1 MNYSCAIWSGNP
13 NESLESAQI
22 RKIHNIID
30 KAQLSSTDHVL
41 DIGCGWG
48 FLAMEAVRKSGC
60 FVTGVTLSLEQKDLA
75 EQRIRAAGLQDK
87 IEIMLCDYR
96 SISAPAG
103 GYDRSLSI
111 EMLEHVGREHMGTY
125 FATLSK
131 LLKPEGGRIVIQGT
145 TYVNMVSLLEG

>member
-1 MNYSCAIWSGNP
+1 
-13 NESLESAQI
+13 
-22 RKIHNIID
+22 
-30 KAQLSSTDHVL
+30 
-41 DIGCGWG
+41 
-48 FLAMEAVRKSGC
+48 MEAVRKSGC